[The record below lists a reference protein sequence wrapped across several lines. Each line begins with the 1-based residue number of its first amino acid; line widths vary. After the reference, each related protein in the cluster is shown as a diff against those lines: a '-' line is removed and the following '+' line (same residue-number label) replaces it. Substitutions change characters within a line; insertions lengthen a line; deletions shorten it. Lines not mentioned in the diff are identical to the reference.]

1 MKEKKWVFTRL
12 DGTMNLNKRKAALDA
27 FRTAEDVKILLMSL
41 KAGGLGLNLTEAR
54 YVFLL
59 DPWWNP
65 AVEDQAIDR
74 VHRFGQKQDVFV
86 SRFTIKDTVEQRILE
101 LQEKKRKLADSALG
115 SKGSIRTKLTLQD
128 LIELFS

>member
-1 MKEKKWVFTRL
+1 
-12 DGTMNLNKRKAALDA
+12 MNLNKRKAALDA